1 MRNSSPPSRKVNYT
15 RKSEGGGTITHIFNF
30 LCNDFIRID
39 WLPQTTCFFE
49 KKMSKNIQST
59 HSQYIV
65 HVRTAHNRFFRFF
78 LGDHTFPLQSTT
90 WLGRVSRSF
99 CKFWVKISV
108 LRSNH
113 VYSCLEWAKKTTFHY
128 SIIKIAHLDVEI
140 KFDFDPHVFFGFY
153 AYFYLCL
160 FLYCIKPYK
169 GRMRSL
175 ALTNIIFSKTVFRIA
190 EVLYNHNV

>member
-1 MRNSSPPSRKVNYT
+1 MILFGSTDYLKQHVFLKKRCQKTSNRPTPNVLFM
-15 RKSEGGGTITHIFNF
+15 SEQPII
-30 LCNDFIRID
+30 DFFD
-39 WLPQTTCFFE
+39 
-49 KKMSKNIQST
+49 
-59 HSQYIV
+59 
-65 HVRTAHNRFFRFF
+65 FF
-78 LGDHTFPLQSTT
+78 LGDYTFPPQSTT
-90 WLGRVSRSF
+90 WLSTVSRSF

-113 VYSCLEWAKKTTFHY
+113 VYSCLKWAKKTNFHC
-128 SIIKIAHLDVEI
+128 SIITIAHLDVEI

-175 ALTNIIFSKTVFRIA
+175 GLTDIIFLKTAFRIP
-190 EVLYNHNV
+190 EVSYNHNT

>member
-1 MRNSSPPSRKVNYT
+1 MILV
-15 RKSEGGGTITHIFNF
+15 GTTDYLKQHIFLKKKCQKTSNRLTPNILF
-30 LCNDFIRID
+30 MSEQPIIDFFD
-39 WLPQTTCFFE
+39 
-49 KKMSKNIQST
+49 
-59 HSQYIV
+59 
-65 HVRTAHNRFFRFF
+65 FF

-140 KFDFDPHVFFGFY
+140 KFDFDPHVFLDFT
-153 AYFYLCL
+153 
-160 FLYCIKPYK
+160 P
-169 GRMRSL
+169 
-175 ALTNIIFSKTVFRIA
+175 IFTCVFFFTV
-190 EVLYNHNV
+190 